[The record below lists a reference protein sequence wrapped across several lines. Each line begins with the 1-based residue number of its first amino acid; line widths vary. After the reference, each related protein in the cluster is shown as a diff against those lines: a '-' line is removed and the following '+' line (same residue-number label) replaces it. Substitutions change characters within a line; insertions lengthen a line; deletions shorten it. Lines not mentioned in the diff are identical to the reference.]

1 MLAGK
6 RVDLR
11 NGFHLI
17 GARAADACQTPLMPF
32 DCSIK
37 NHVSA

>member
-11 NGFHLI
+11 NDFHLI
-17 GARAADACQTPLMPF
+17 GARAADACQNAPHAL
-32 DCSIK
+32 
-37 NHVSA
+37 